1 MGRDLFW
8 VVPDIRETD
17 ALEGRL
23 DGIKTCCPLSSIFT
37 AMGYHCGQ
45 QQSGLMILGAMPLSM
60 VSESVDDTQ
69 LFFLDCVELSD
80 LSELL
85 LADLPSAV

>member
-1 MGRDLFW
+1 
-8 VVPDIRETD
+8 
-17 ALEGRL
+17 
-23 DGIKTCCPLSSIFT
+23 
-37 AMGYHCGQ
+37 MGYHCGQ